1 MGGSCKSGAV
11 GAVTGELAAEFLTDK
26 ITNGDPTR
34 ELTDDERAQVVSFA
48 KVMSATSGVISG
60 GGGNNA
66 ADVNVAAT
74 TGANAAENN
83 YLTHAQAKAKQ
94 AALEKAKT
102 EKEKQAINQAYDQ
115 LDKQQKDEAAAC
127 LLKNQCS
134 SVFEKASL
142 DATLTELESACAPP
156 RLCTPDEKKSITE
169 LKDFYARREAV
180 VPDTTVEEF
189 LLTNKALTT
198 AFTVAKG
205 AVLRLGA
212 EALSPV
218 AKPLGVVQDF
228 SGNPVVVLEAT
239 QKYAFKTETNIGA
252 TGANLENSAAQFVKD
267 EAGKDLIGVF
277 ASKTGNNNGIDLAYA
292 KMVNGQPQLVIGEA
306 KAGDSALTALGENRA
321 ETLRRNLLVVQR
333 SIENASNISRETK
346 DLLVAQILDRSYQVE
361 LYTGVG
367 NAAKAAARIDDT
379 LINRIG
385 QPVSRV
391 VTFGKN

>member
-1 MGGSCKSGAV
+1 
-11 GAVTGELAAEFLTDK
+11 LTDK